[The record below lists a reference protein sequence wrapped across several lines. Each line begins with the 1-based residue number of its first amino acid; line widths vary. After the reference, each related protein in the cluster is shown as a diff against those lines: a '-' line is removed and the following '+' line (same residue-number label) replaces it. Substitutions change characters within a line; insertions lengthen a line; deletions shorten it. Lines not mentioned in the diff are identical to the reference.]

1 MPRRSLNELVARFD
15 DLGPQCAYVFR
26 NGYRTLRWSYR
37 DIAALARRVALELQ
51 RRGIAKGDRVV
62 LWGENRGEW
71 VSAFWGCAL
80 RGVIVVPLDRGS
92 SQDFAG
98 AVAGQVSARLLV
110 STRGL
115 QIAGVPQIELDSLT
129 GSLGRL
135 DGRLDAVE
143 ISRNDP
149 LEIIFTSGT
158 TAEPKGVV
166 ISHGNVLANLEP
178 LEQEIAK
185 YLRYERWVHPLRF
198 LDLLPLSHVFGQ
210 FLGLFVPQSMGATVV
225 FQESLSPSEVIR
237 ICKRERVS
245 VLITVPRMLESLR
258 AKLERDFEAD
268 GKPDAFRSRFIAAE
282 GEHILRRWWKFR
294 DVHRQFGWKFWAF
307 ICGGAALDEATET
320 FWSRLAFAVVQ
331 GYGLTESTSLISV
344 NHPFRTGRR
353 SIGKLLPGRE
363 VKLAPDGEI
372 LARGENIAAGYWHG
386 EGLTPVS
393 GDGGWFHTG
402 DLGALDEQGNL
413 YFKGRKTS
421 MIVTAAGM
429 NVYPQDLE
437 AALRRQ
443 TGVRDCVVL
452 AWPSGGNA
460 EPCAVLLLEP
470 TADAGHIVRDANRE
484 LAEYQQ
490 MRRWFRWPDADFP
503 RTATRKPKVAEIE
516 RRVLKQEVSSPVER
530 SSLAELIARIHS
542 GKTGER
548 TAPLQ
553 EDLQLSSLDRVELMS
568 ALEDRYQVDLDEARF
583 TQATTLSDLE
593 KMLEGVEQRATSYSF
608 PRWAQRWPVRLVRTA
623 VYHLLTWPATMI
635 LAAPRVLGRENLR
648 GVTGPLLV
656 ACNHVT
662 EIDIGFVLAA
672 LPWRLRTRLATA
684 MVGERLIGM
693 RNGTWR
699 PGTGDSSPPKAVDW
713 SWRALDLIDYFL
725 VVSLFNVF
733 PLPRE
738 SGFRESFSFAGE
750 LVDRGCSVLVFPEGA
765 LTKDGALQPLRSGI
779 GVLATHLGVPVLP
792 VRIDGL
798 YEARVRGRRLV
809 GPGKIVVRLGKPV
822 SYRPDEN
829 PNSIACDLERR
840 MREL

>member
-1 MPRRSLNELVARFD
+1 MPRRSLNELVSRFD
-15 DLGPQCAYVFR
+15 ELGPQCAYVFR

-37 DIAALARRVALELQ
+37 DISALARRFALELH
-51 RRGIAKGDRVV
+51 RRGIVKGERLV

-71 VSAFWGCAL
+71 VSVFWGCAL

-98 AVAGQVSARLLV
+98 AVARQVSARLLV

-115 QIAGVPQIELDSLT
+115 QIAGVPHLELESLT
-129 GSLGRL
+129 ESLGQL
-135 DGRLDAVE
+135 DGQFNAVE
-143 ISRNDP
+143 ISRSDP

-166 ISHGNVLANLEP
+166 ITHGNVLANLEP

-237 ICKRERVS
+237 VIQRERVS
-245 VLITVPRMLESLR
+245 VVITVPRMLESLR
-258 AKLERDFEAD
+258 AKLERDFEAT
-268 GKPDAFRSRFIAAE
+268 GKPDAFRRRFIAAE
-282 GEHILRRWWKFR
+282 GKGILRRWWKFR

-353 SIGKLLPGRE
+353 SIGKLLPGQK

-372 LARGENIAAGYWHG
+372 LVRGENIAAGYWQG
-386 EGLTPVS
+386 ERMIPVS
-393 GDGGWFHTG
+393 GDGEWFHTG

-413 YFKGRKTS
+413 YFKGRKNS

-443 TGVRDCVVL
+443 PGVRDCVVL
-452 AWPSGGNA
+452 AWPSAGNA

-470 TADAGHIVRDANRE
+470 TADAGRIVSGANRG

-503 RTATRKPKVAEIE
+503 RTATRKPKIAEIE
-516 RRVLKQEVSSPVER
+516 RRALTEDVSAPER
-530 SSLAELIARIHS
+530 SSLAELITRLHAGTTS
-542 GKTGER
+542 ER
-548 TAPLQ
+548 
-553 EDLQLSSLDRVELMS
+553 LQLSSLDRVELMS

-583 TQATTLSDLE
+583 TQATTLGDLE
-593 KMLEGVEQRATSYSF
+593 KMLEGVEQRATRYRF
-608 PRWAQRWPVRLVRTA
+608 PRWTQRWPIRLVRTIA
-623 VYHLLTWPATMI
+623 YHLLTWPATI
-635 LAAPRVLGRENLR
+635 ALAAPRVVGRENLSE
-648 GVTGPLLV
+648 VSGPLLV

-662 EIDIGFVLAA
+662 EVDIGFVLAA
-672 LPWRLRTRLATA
+672 LPWRVRTRLATA
-684 MVGERLIGM
+684 MVGERLIAM

-699 PGTGDSSPPKAVDW
+699 HHW
-713 SWRALDLIDYFL
+713 FWRALDLIDYFL
-725 VVSLFNVF
+725 VVALFNVF

-779 GVLATHLGVPVLP
+779 GVLATHLGIPVLP
-792 VRIDGL
+792 MRIDGL
-798 YEARVRGRRLV
+798 YEARAHGRKLV
-809 GPGKIVVRLGKPV
+809 GPGKIIVRLGKPV

-829 PNSIACDLERR
+829 PNSIARDLERR

>member
-1 MPRRSLNELVARFD
+1 MPRRSLNELLARFD

-26 NGYRTLRWSYR
+26 NGYRTLRWSYHE
-37 DIAALARRVALELQ
+37 IAALARHFAVELQ

-80 RGVIVVPLDRGS
+80 CGVIVVPLDRSS
-92 SQDFAG
+92 SQDFAR
-98 AVAGQVSARLLV
+98 AVAGQVSASLLV
-110 STRGL
+110 STHSL
-115 QIAGVPQIELDSLT
+115 QIAGVPHMELESMS
-129 GSLGRL
+129 GGLG
-135 DGRLDAVE
+135 GGGQFDAVE
-143 ISRNDP
+143 VSRNDP

-166 ISHGNVLANLEP
+166 ITHGNVLANLEP

-210 FLGLFVPQSMGATVV
+210 FLGLFVPQSMGAAVI

-237 ICKRERVS
+237 VIKRERVS
-245 VLITVPRMLESLR
+245 VVITVPRMLESLR

-268 GKPDAFRSRFIAAE
+268 GKLDAFRQRLIAAE
-282 GEHILRRWWKFR
+282 GKGILRRWWKFR
-294 DVHRQFGWKFWAF
+294 DVHRQSGWKFWAF

-372 LARGENIAAGYWHG
+372 LARGENIAAGYWQNDR
-386 EGLTPVS
+386 LIPVS

-413 YFKGRKTS
+413 YFKGRKNS

-443 TGVRDCVVL
+443 PGVRDCVVL
-452 AWPSGGNA
+452 PWPSAGNA

-470 TADAGHIVRDANRE
+470 AADVARVVRDANHE

-516 RRVLKQEVSSPVER
+516 RRVLKQEVSPAVER
-530 SSLAELIARIHS
+530 SPLAELIARLHP
-542 GKTGER
+542 GKIGER
-548 TAPLQ
+548 AAPLQ
-553 EDLQLSSLDRVELMS
+553 EDLQLNSLDRVELMS

-583 TQATTLSDLE
+583 TEATTLGDLE
-593 KMLEGVEQRATSYSF
+593 KMLEGVEQRANRYRF
-608 PRWAQRWPVRLVRTA
+608 PRWAQRWPVRLIRTA
-623 VYHLLTWPATMI
+623 AYHLLTWPATMI

-648 GVTGPLLV
+648 GVDGPLLV

-662 EIDIGFVLAA
+662 EVDIGFVLAA

-693 RNGTWR
+693 RNGMWR
-699 PGTGDSSPPKAVDW
+699 HGTGNSSSSKAAGW
-713 SWRALDLIDYFL
+713 FWRALDLVDYFL
-725 VVSLFNVF
+725 VVALFNVF

-750 LVDRGCSVLVFPEGA
+750 LVDRGCSVLVFPEGT

-792 VRIDGL
+792 TRIDGL
-798 YEARVRGRRLV
+798 YEARVRGRKLV

-822 SYRPDEN
+822 NYRPDEN
-829 PNSIACDLERR
+829 PNSIARDLERR